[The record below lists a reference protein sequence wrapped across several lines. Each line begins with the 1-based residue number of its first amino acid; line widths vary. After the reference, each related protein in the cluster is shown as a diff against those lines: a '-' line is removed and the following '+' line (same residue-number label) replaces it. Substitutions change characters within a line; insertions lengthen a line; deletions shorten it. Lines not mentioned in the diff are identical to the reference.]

1 MKNISNK
8 KTKLNFREQKKRKQ
22 LRKEM
27 ETAYDFTVAIIKSEP
42 KDDYPKYPVADPLST
57 LPERMVLNLI
67 FI

>member
-1 MKNISNK
+1 
-8 KTKLNFREQKKRKQ
+8 
-22 LRKEM
+22 M